1 MPCKSSEIWVKGTR
15 NPYTKGYCSTLAE
28 PPDYGTKAMDCGSPR
43 IWVPG
48 NKQAKTKGYCA
59 TVNEPR
65 TPPPTPSPSRKKS
78 PSPSPKKS
86 PSQRRISPNAKSPP
100 PNTKKNACHLPNI
113 WITGS
118 AKQGGVRTA
127 GYCTIQTAPPNYNT
141 TSTRCHSPN
150 VWVPGNK
157 KAKTKGFCATPKL
170 RRKQTPQ
177 YVHVSPVR
185 KARSPRKS
193 PPRKSPPPRK
203 LAPLRSLPTSPIIHK
218 SRKSKKS
225 KANKRF
231 KKWKERH
238 PKSPR
243 GIPRLEK
250 FDPKKPGT
258 PDKTSPPRRSPSR
271 QSPPRPKPRQ
281 SPPRQPRPQSR
292 FPRYQP
298 PQRQRSPIKIAKA
311 DKTQKSLPEIH
322 TYYKKY
328 GLLSQTIDDIYNY
341 IQSHPHQFE
350 QFTSVFTSNEITK
363 MIQSI
368 QQNPRQTHKHESI
381 VQWLQETKSI

>member
-1 MPCKSSEIWVKGTR
+1 MANKSECKITPTKYQKKCMPFAEHLDYRFSQTGRSTNCWLLYNTDGT
-15 NPYTKGYCSTLAE
+15 
-28 PPDYGTKAMDCGSPR
+28 
-43 IWVPG
+43 
-48 NKQAKTKGYCA
+48 
-59 TVNEPR
+59 
-65 TPPPTPSPSRKKS
+65 
-78 PSPSPKKS
+78 
-86 PSQRRISPNAKSPP
+86 
-100 PNTKKNACHLPNI
+100 
-113 WITGS
+113 
-118 AKQGGVRTA
+118 
-127 GYCTIQTAPPNYNT
+127 PNYNT

-203 LAPLRSLPTSPIIHK
+203 LAPLRSFPTSPIIHK

-231 KKWKERH
+231 KKWKDRH

-258 PDKTSPPRRSPSR
+258 PDKTSPPRRSPPR
-271 QSPPRPKPRQ
+271 QSPPRPTPRQ
-281 SPPRQPRPQSR
+281 SPPRQQRPQSR

-298 PQRQRSPIKIAKA
+298 PQRQRDASGKIRTIRMSSGVRRYHQQDILEHIGCSDTSQKTIKVCYARVSSRHQMDDLDRQVDYLRHRYPAHHVVTDIASGMSWSRPGFIAILELAIRRIVNEVVVTERDRMSRLGYELIERVLGLGDCKIVVCNQ
-311 DKTQKSLPEIH
+311 DKDETVEQRLVNDVLNILHVYTCRINGIRRRRKS
-322 TYYKKY
+322 T
-328 GLLSQTIDDIYNY
+328 
-341 IQSHPHQFE
+341 
-350 QFTSVFTSNEITK
+350 
-363 MIQSI
+363 M
-368 QQNPRQTHKHESI
+368 
-381 VQWLQETKSI
+381 